1 MHKPTGMKKQSL
13 GLTIIAALAALGAL
27 LHAPDARAQDY
38 LGAEG
43 RYDLP
48 PADDPTRRD
57 PASSDR
63 APTPGSLDDEDF
75 RPWDHGEFT
84 MGFIGGQRSY
94 TETNFSQVG
103 SGERLNLD
111 APLAGAPYD
120 RVNAL
125 GLRYDARLVVS
136 YVRMT
141 AGFDLPFATYSTGD
155 TTRTYDIGGQPRE
168 VTSRSL
174 DIKGLRF
181 GIGGELPTGTP
192 VTPFVDV
199 MGTVNF
205 LDTTLV
211 VDDESYDFD
220 ATSFGFSVRGGVRL
234 QVRRWFFA
242 QLAGEMGIASD
253 VVWGGELSV
262 GFSTM

>member
-1 MHKPTGMKKQSL
+1 MKPIACLLLPL
-13 GLTIIAALAALGAL
+13 GLLLCANQAL
-27 LHAPDARAQDY
+27 AQDY
-38 LGAEG
+38 A
-43 RYDLP
+43 
-48 PADDPTRRD
+48 
-57 PASSDR
+57 
-63 APTPGSLDDEDF
+63 LDGEDT

-84 MGFIGGQRSY
+84 MGFIGGQRNF
-94 TETNFSQVG
+94 TETNFSQVS

-111 APLAGAPYD
+111 EPMSGAPYD
-120 RVNAL
+120 GVTAL
-125 GLRYDARLVVS
+125 GLRYDMRMVVS

-141 AGFDLPFATYSTGD
+141 AGFDLPFATYNTGD
-155 TTRTYDIGGQPRE
+155 TTRTYQINGQARE
-168 VTSRSL
+168 VTSRALSMR
-174 DIKGLRF
+174 GLRF
-181 GIGGELPTGTP
+181 GIGGELPTGSV

-211 VDDESYDFD
+211 VDDKAYDLE
-220 ATSFGFSVRGGVRL
+220 ATSFGFSARAGARL

-242 QLAGEMGIASD
+242 QLAGEIGLKSD

>member
-1 MHKPTGMKKQSL
+1 MKLHSLWL
-13 GLTIIAALAALGAL
+13 GLTTALSATGVLFHAA
-27 LHAPDARAQDY
+27 DAHAQDY
-38 LGAEG
+38 LDDS
-43 RYDLP
+43 RYESP
-48 PADDPTRRD
+48 GY
-57 PASSDR
+57 DR
-63 APTPGSLDDEDF
+63 SPKPGSLDDEDF

-94 TETNFSQVG
+94 TQTNFSQVG

-111 APLAGAPYD
+111 APLSGAPYD
-120 RVNAL
+120 RVAAL

-141 AGFDLPFATYSTGD
+141 VGFDLPFATYSTGD
-155 TTRTYDIGGQPRE
+155 STQTYDIAGQQRE

-181 GIGGELPTGTP
+181 GIGGELPTGSP
-192 VTPFVDV
+192 ITPFVDV

-242 QLAGEMGIASD
+242 QLAGEVGIASD

>member
-1 MHKPTGMKKQSL
+1 M
-13 GLTIIAALAALGAL
+13 L
-27 LHAPDARAQDY
+27 LHASEARAQEH
-38 LGAEG
+38 L
-43 RYDLP
+43 
-48 PADDPTRRD
+48 DDPRYES
-57 PASSDR
+57 PSSHR
-63 APTPGSLDDEDF
+63 SPEPGSLDDEDF
-75 RPWDHGEFT
+75 RPWDHAEFT

-94 TETNFSQVG
+94 ADTNFSQIG

-111 APLAGAPYD
+111 APLASAPYD
-120 RVNAL
+120 RVSAL

-141 AGFDLPFATYSTGD
+141 AGFDLPFATFSTGD
-155 TTRTYDIGGQPRE
+155 TTQSYTIGGQARE

-174 DIKGLRF
+174 NIKGLRF
-181 GIGGELPTGTP
+181 GIGGELPTGSP

-211 VDDESYDFD
+211 VDDQSYDFD

-242 QLAGEMGIASD
+242 QLAGEVGLASD